1 MTGIPKYL
9 NLLLVLVAVLQI
21 HPNDNVHAVTLGN
34 NGYTLNIAIS
44 SQVSR
49 IPEDQR
55 ANFLQ
60 NIRVSLNNLLFK
72 KLDN

>member
-1 MTGIPKYL
+1 MGNLTKWC
-9 NLLLVLVAVLQI
+9 NLLLVLVAVIQI
-21 HPNDNVHAVTLGN
+21 HPNNNVHAVTLSN

-60 NIRVSLNNLLFK
+60 NIRVSLNNLLF
-72 KLDN
+72 